1 MSPSRRRLFVLLG
14 AYEDLAERES
24 SALRRGD
31 IEYVLSIQERKARL
45 TETMHAVRRAAELS
59 REDILIFDDRVRSLT
74 ARESGNLDAL
84 RTMMA
89 QVRQS
94 LTEIGQAMQRSR
106 KVRRGYSAV
115 GASVRTGTPSV
126 LGQA

>member
-1 MSPSRRRLFVLLG
+1 MTPARRRLFVLLG

-31 IEYVLSIQERKARL
+31 IEYVLSIQERKGRL
-45 TETMHAVRRAAELS
+45 TEAMHVVRRNTELS
-59 REDILIFDDRVRSLT
+59 HADTQAFEERVRSLQV
-74 ARESGNLDAL
+74 RESGNLDAL
-84 RTMMA
+84 REQMT
-89 QVRQS
+89 QVRRS

-106 KVRRGYSAV
+106 KVRRGYSGFTA
-115 GASVRTGTPSV
+115 GSRSSATSV